1 MKKTM
6 IYTATALL
14 GAAYLSSMTV
24 CAEETVYP
32 VTVKDDFGTEVTLE
46 KAPESIV
53 SLAPVDTEILF
64 AIGAGDVVTG
74 RTEYC
79 NYPEEAAEVETIGT
93 YAEPNMELILSKTPD
108 LVVASGYLD
117 DSIRQQLEENG
128 AVVFITNANNLE
140 SVKYDIETLGTLI
153 NRDEEA
159 ADLIESMD
167 GEWQELSEKL
177 DTVSE
182 TKSAFIDIGSL
193 YSAGPSSLLD
203 ETLKL
208 LKVTNIAGE
217 ADSAWPQLS
226 AETIVAAEPDV
237 YISLYPQLDEVKE
250 IAGLGDLECLNEEG
264 GFIYID
270 GASVEGDMIQ
280 RPGPRYVE
288 GLKALAELIYPE
300 LAE

>member
-79 NYPEEAAEVETIGT
+79 NYPEEAAEVDTIGT
-93 YAEPNMELILSKTPD
+93 YSEPNMELILSKTPD

-153 NRDEEA
+153 NRGEEA

-167 GEWQELSEKL
+167 GE
-177 DTVSE
+177 
-182 TKSAFIDIGSL
+182 
-193 YSAGPSSLLD
+193 
-203 ETLKL
+203 
-208 LKVTNIAGE
+208 
-217 ADSAWPQLS
+217 
-226 AETIVAAEPDV
+226 
-237 YISLYPQLDEVKE
+237 
-250 IAGLGDLECLNEEG
+250 
-264 GFIYID
+264 
-270 GASVEGDMIQ
+270 
-280 RPGPRYVE
+280 
-288 GLKALAELIYPE
+288 
-300 LAE
+300 